1 MAEIKNAVETIQAVI
16 QTIWATFFIWMPIPL
31 QVVFGGMVAISA
43 VILGIKIAALIKSA
57 VPFL

>member
-16 QTIWATFFIWMPIPL
+16 ETIWATFFAWMPLPL
-31 QVVFGGMVAISA
+31 IVVFGGMVAVSA

-57 VPFL
+57 IPFL